1 LAKHKNQQLVS
12 SILLI
17 SLIGSPQ
24 QLQKDLVDLEYVKAV
39 NAHSTYFENNDVID
53 FIIDITALPDDDDDK
68 DDEVIDLTADDE
80 DDYVD
85 VKGELSKKD
94 STMDITNR

>member
-1 LAKHKNQQLVS
+1 
-12 SILLI
+12 LLI
-17 SLIGSPQ
+17 SPIDSPQ

-53 FIIDITALPDDDDDK
+53 FIIDITALPDDDDDDK
-68 DDEVIDLTADDE
+68 VIDLTADDE

-85 VKGELSKKD
+85 VEGELSKKD
-94 STMDITNR
+94 STMDLTDS